1 MDLQLWKRE
10 TGGFSMEEMW
20 VGGDKCGEEI
30 AMDII
35 WLSAEEWY
43 RMERIR
49 WVLQRKEIGIK
60 RDYLK
65 RFCSVEGG
73 IDYHF
78 HKHLH
83 S

>member
-1 MDLQLWKRE
+1 MILLCIMGLHMMPVLIVCEWICLSWSMDLQLWKRE

-43 RMERIR
+43 RMEGIR
-49 WVLQRKEIGIK
+49 WVL
-60 RDYLK
+60 
-65 RFCSVEGG
+65 
-73 IDYHF
+73 
-78 HKHLH
+78 
-83 S
+83 

>member
-43 RMERIR
+43 RMEGIR
-49 WVLQRKEIGIK
+49 WVL
-60 RDYLK
+60 
-65 RFCSVEGG
+65 
-73 IDYHF
+73 
-78 HKHLH
+78 
-83 S
+83 